1 MGAQTNFFGAVLDQ
15 VIRGIAPET
24 ASSALLMGVNSP
36 SHLNL
41 ENIVSTHHLFH
52 KVRDKYPS
60 FIFRVRGGFQRSL
73 IAGLDEVSLI
83 GGIIFWF
90 VYCSCKSCSFVELW
104 LVARALEYRMRSSPS
119 SAFQSPI
126 MSNVSLILFDGLVHI
141 MRRQKYFT
149 LNLLSVEDMPYILS
163 HSIHRDFVLQ

>member
-1 MGAQTNFFGAVLDQ
+1 M
-15 VIRGIAPET
+15 
-24 ASSALLMGVNSP
+24 NSP

-60 FIFRVRGGFQRSL
+60 FIFRVRGGLQRTL
-73 IAGLDEVSLI
+73 IAGLDEVGLI
-83 GGIIFWF
+83 GGIIFRF

-104 LVARALEYRMRSSPS
+104 LVARALEYGMRSSPS
-119 SAFQSPI
+119 SAFQSLI
-126 MSNVSLILFDGLVHI
+126 VSNVSLVLFDSLLHV
-141 MRRQKYFT
+141 MRRQKYFA
-149 LNLLSVEDMPYILS
+149 LNLLSVKDMPYILS